1 MSSNLIII
9 LLELTTIIVIGWVM
23 FLSFF
28 VIIVHYINNYRKEL
42 KNRKDKFIINVLE
55 EQKIDKININNK
67 NDLTSIL
74 ENWCYLFENGSIE
87 VQINLLKIARKLK
100 LNNLVKQEI
109 NKNRQEQSNV
119 LLVHFLGCYGLYDG
133 SDIEIENIIRYVGNK
148 NSNLSFESCLSLIK
162 IDPEKYT
169 KIVIKELLK
178 TDNWGVFEYN
188 QFKGYLDNKTSMR
201 LLDKMLVAVKNTE
214 YEDKTI
220 KLLSSVTNF
229 SKYSTYILTN
239 YKQYNKKSI
248 CTALKNLNSKKD
260 EKIINSL
267 IESIE
272 DFTWEVKAQLIKCIT
287 RNKIWNKEILN
298 LIERGLTDKNW
309 WIRTYSAESV
319 VEYSKLDE
327 NFLYMIKN
335 KTKDKFG
342 LDALNFAID
351 EEIVKNGK
359 STWQL
364 SNI

>member
-1 MSSNLIII
+1 MNSSYNLTII
-9 LLELTTIIVIGWVM
+9 LLEITATIVIGWVI

-28 VIIVHYINNYRKEL
+28 VIIVHYANNYKKVRK
-42 KNRKDKFIINVLE
+42 NTNDKFIINALK
-55 EQKIDKININNK
+55 EQDFEKINK
-67 NDLTSIL
+67 NRKTDLMTII

-87 VQINLLKIARKLK
+87 VQVNLLKIARKLK
-100 LNNLVKQEI
+100 LNNLVNNEI
-109 NKNRQEQSNV
+109 NKNRQAHNRA

-133 SDIEIENIIRYVGNK
+133 TDIKIENILRYVGNK

-162 IDPEKYT
+162 IEPEKYT
-169 KIVIKELLK
+169 KTVIKELLK
-178 TDNWGVFEYN
+178 TDNWGIFEYN
-188 QFKGYLDNKTSMR
+188 QFKGYLDNKTSMG

-220 KLLSSVTNF
+220 QLLSSVTNF

-239 YKQYNKKSI
+239 YKQYNKNSI

-287 RNKIWNKEILN
+287 RSKIWNKEILN

-309 WIRTYSAESV
+309 WIRTYSAESM

-359 STWQL
+359 ST
-364 SNI
+364 